1 MCVCVRIILW
11 CVFVSM
17 CVCDEDSV
25 AKLFVR
31 VCVLKCVLRFQVF
44 INIIYLCVQNIYIPI
59 TPIKYCKT

>member
-1 MCVCVRIILW
+1 
-11 CVFVSM
+11 M

-59 TPIKYCKT
+59 TILSIVNVTHLIKL